1 MMAREPMNE
10 SVRGRLLPAIE
21 PRRST
26 DRHVWELVIQ
36 LAAIW
41 ILVFGLVT
49 VLLSFAASPLSGSVS
64 IETDAARAAT
74 LVDAALLVLFK
85 ILPPK

>member
-1 MMAREPMNE
+1 MAREPMNE
-10 SVRGRLLPAIE
+10 RVRVGLLPAIE
-21 PRRST
+21 PRRLI

-36 LAAIW
+36 LAGIW
-41 ILVFGLVT
+41 ILVFGLLT
-49 VLLSFAASPLSGSVS
+49 VLLSFAASPLNGRVS

>member
-10 SVRGRLLPAIE
+10 RVRVGLLPAIE
-21 PRRST
+21 PRRLI

-41 ILVFGLVT
+41 ILVFGLLT
-49 VLLSFAASPLSGSVS
+49 VLLSFVVSPLNGRVS